1 MLLSKLFKDAPD
13 IDIQSINDDSRK
25 KKAHSLFFCVKGM
38 MHDGHDFVDQAIT
51 NGAIAIVHSEELKHY
66 QKNIL
71 YFKVKDVVDTYNVI
85 ANLFYDSPS
94 HKLKMFGVTGTNG
107 KTTIAKII
115 QDILNVDLPSG
126 YIGALAIAYGAVKLP
141 PALTTPNIND
151 IHAILK
157 EMLDAGMQAASLEVS
172 SVGVE
177 QRRIQSV
184 HFDYAIFSNLTH
196 DHLDYHGNM
205 KNYFLAKKKFFDN
218 LSPNAVA
225 IINIDDPYGLK
236 MISDCKARLISY
248 GCNEQA
254 KYQIS
259 NFQLSNKGTIFT
271 INVDHQLYRIETQ
284 LLAKFNIYNVVA
296 AIAALHE
303 YGLDMNVIMERIAK
317 IKPISG
323 RMQAIHD
330 GQSFNVIIDMAH
342 TVDSITKVCEY
353 ASTITPKKARIFIVS
368 GSAGKKDRAKRK
380 QFGQLFDY
388 YGDMIILTEDD
399 PRDEDPRNIAK
410 EIAQGIT
417 KKPYLIIP
425 DRYIAIQQALE
436 LADPNDMI
444 LILGKGN
451 EQFMIR
457 EFGSL
462 NYMGDEMVVHDVLKK
477 EILIKEGEDYEFE
490 QIY

>member
-184 HFDYAIFSNLTH
+184 HF
-196 DHLDYHGNM
+196 
-205 KNYFLAKKKFFDN
+205 
-218 LSPNAVA
+218 LS
-225 IINIDDPYGLK
+225 
-236 MISDCKARLISY
+236 LIH
-248 GCNEQA
+248 
-254 KYQIS
+254 I
-259 NFQLSNKGTIFT
+259 
-271 INVDHQLYRIETQ
+271 
-284 LLAKFNIYNVVA
+284 
-296 AIAALHE
+296 
-303 YGLDMNVIMERIAK
+303 
-317 IKPISG
+317 
-323 RMQAIHD
+323 
-330 GQSFNVIIDMAH
+330 
-342 TVDSITKVCEY
+342 
-353 ASTITPKKARIFIVS
+353 
-368 GSAGKKDRAKRK
+368 
-380 QFGQLFDY
+380 
-388 YGDMIILTEDD
+388 
-399 PRDEDPRNIAK
+399 
-410 EIAQGIT
+410 
-417 KKPYLIIP
+417 
-425 DRYIAIQQALE
+425 
-436 LADPNDMI
+436 
-444 LILGKGN
+444 
-451 EQFMIR
+451 
-457 EFGSL
+457 
-462 NYMGDEMVVHDVLKK
+462 
-477 EILIKEGEDYEFE
+477 
-490 QIY
+490 